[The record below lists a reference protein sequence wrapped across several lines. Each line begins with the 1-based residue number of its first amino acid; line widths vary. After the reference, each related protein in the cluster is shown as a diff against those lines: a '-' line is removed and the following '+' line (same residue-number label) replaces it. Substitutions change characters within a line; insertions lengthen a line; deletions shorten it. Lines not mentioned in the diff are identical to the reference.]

1 LSGYFQEWG
10 NLILYG
16 AVLLSVVWLFF
27 KFLETKIG
35 KTIEKGVST
44 AANPIARRYESLS
57 FNVRNVIGW
66 LAIVFY
72 CLSIVTIFIW
82 MES

>member
-35 KTIEKGVST
+35 KTIEKGVSA